1 MSEVII
7 ALLRTEF
14 GHEGAGS
21 RNSKKHGFGI
31 DPPPKIESVPPDSL
45 IQTSREIPIQPR

>member
-14 GHEGAGS
+14 GHEGADSALETRNGS
-21 RNSKKHGFGI
+21 LGCFS
-31 DPPPKIESVPPDSL
+31 
-45 IQTSREIPIQPR
+45 